1 MQGLIEH
8 YGLLVVVLI
17 IYCGEIGLPTLV
29 PGEIALLLYGS
40 QAVHSIP
47 ELIGAMVLFAAVD
60 ILATSTIH
68 IVSRTGGNRLL
79 LRVMR
84 RMLANGVRHEDTIDR
99 WRARLGGRDALVVF
113 VTRMIPMARLY
124 ASITTG
130 LIRIRLRDFA
140 AGAAPAAIVWVTIPM
155 SLGYILRDQVG
166 MVTGQYDLLIKG
178 VIAASVLSVVFAAAA
193 WGIRRAG
200 WQPETLRRFRL
211 ILGLAA
217 VYGVGARLLLVVLF
231 TQPHIPGSVIGPMVA
246 WVGVLSAVALGL
258 VWIAAHDLR
267 AIRMGGRGIGAIS
280 GLAWAS
286 LMVTVLAS
294 VTVMAPQHAA
304 L

>member
-40 QAVHSIP
+40 QVVHSVP
-47 ELIGAMVLFAAVD
+47 ALIGALALFAFVD

-68 IVSRTGGNRLL
+68 ILSRTGGNRLL
-79 LRVMR
+79 LRLMCR
-84 RMLANGVRHEDTIDR
+84 FHSNHQQHEETIAR
-99 WRARLGGRDALVVF
+99 WRARLGGRDSLVVF
-113 VTRMIPMARLY
+113 VTRLIPMARLY
-124 ASITTG
+124 ASFTTG

-140 AGAAPAAIVWVTIPM
+140 MGAAPAAVVWASIPLT
-155 SLGYILRDQVG
+155 LGYILRDQVG
-166 MVTGQYDLLIKG
+166 MVTSQYDVLIKG
-178 VIAASVLSVVFAAAA
+178 GIAFSVISVVVAVAM
-193 WGIRRAG
+193 WLIRRAG

-217 VYGVGARLLLVVLF
+217 VYGIGARLLLVVLF
-231 TQPHIPGSVIGPMVA
+231 TQPQMPSAVAVPTLA
-246 WVGVLSAVALGL
+246 WVGVLSGVALGL

-267 AIRMGGRGIGAIS
+267 AIRMGGHRIGTLS

-286 LMVTVLAS
+286 LMLTVLAS